1 MADTSVVEHR
11 PDLREYHLV
20 EGGTVVSA
28 VGYEQSRGTVVL
40 MYTVTPEEFRHRGRA
55 GRLVGQVLDQLA
67 SEPVR
72 VVVRCPFARRW
83 QAERGTRPDGV
94 A

>member
-1 MADTSVVEHR
+1 MADKSVVEHR

-20 EGGTVVSA
+20 ESGTVMSIL
-28 VGYEQSRGTVVL
+28 GYEESRGTVVL
-40 MYTVTPEEFRHRGRA
+40 MYTVTPEEFRRRGRA

-83 QAERGTRPDGV
+83 QADRGPRHDG
-94 A
+94 AT

>member
-1 MADTSVVEHR
+1 MTTDPVVQHR

-20 EGGTVVSA
+20 ESGTVVST
-28 VGYEQSRGTVVL
+28 VGYDRGHGTVVL
-40 MYTVTPEEFRHRGRA
+40 VYTVTPEEFRHRGHA
-55 GRLVGQVLDQLA
+55 GRLVGHVLDQLA
-67 SEPVR
+67 GEPVR